1 VKGGEVAG
9 RGSPVAGEIVRL
21 FDEGGFRLN
30 PPASGFRVPAPSDPR
45 PATRDEILVPENLV
59 ARRIWAGRIAAI
71 QKYGEE
77 KARKLYTVLWV
88 SDEEWARLV
97 YAAAKVTV
105 KRLP

>member
-1 VKGGEVAG
+1 
-9 RGSPVAGEIVRL
+9 
-21 FDEGGFRLN
+21 
-30 PPASGFRVPAPSDPR
+30 
-45 PATRDEILVPENLV
+45 V